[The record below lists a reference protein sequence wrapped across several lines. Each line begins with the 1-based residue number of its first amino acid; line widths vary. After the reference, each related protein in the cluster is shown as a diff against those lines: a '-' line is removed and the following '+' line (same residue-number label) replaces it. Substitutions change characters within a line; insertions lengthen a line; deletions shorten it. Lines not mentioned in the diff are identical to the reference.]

1 MLYTNSMKTIDLI
14 MGSDHRGLEL
24 KDKLLDVIS
33 PDDINGETKF
43 DVAVIQNLRPHEAGK
58 SVDYPDV
65 VKEFGK
71 SFDIYTH
78 GILIC
83 GSGYGVSIAAN
94 RFKDIRAVVC
104 RTPKEAEMARRHNN
118 ANVLCLGADFTT
130 TSQAKKIVKAFFTT
144 DFEGGRHQRRVKK
157 LGKLCD

>member
-1 MLYTNSMKTIDLI
+1 MLYTSTMQTIDLI

-24 KDKLLDVIS
+24 KNKLLDWIS
-33 PDDINGETKF
+33 PDDIETTTKF
-43 DVAVIQNLRPHEAGK
+43 DIAVIQNLRPHEAGK

-65 VKEFGK
+65 IKQFGK

-94 RFKDIRAVVC
+94 RFKDVRAVVC
-104 RTPKEAEMARRHNN
+104 RTPKEAEMSRRHNN

-130 TSQAKKIVKAFFTT
+130 ISQAKKIVKTFFTT
-144 DFEGGRHQRRVKK
+144 KFEGGRHQRRVKK
-157 LGKLCD
+157 LGKL

>member
-24 KDKLLDVIS
+24 KDKLLDYIS
-33 PDDINGETKF
+33 PDDINGETNF
-43 DVAVIQNLRPHEAGK
+43 DVAVIQNLKPHEAGK

-71 SFDIYTH
+71 NFDIYTH

-104 RTPKEAEMARRHNN
+104 RTPKEAEMGRRHNN

-157 LGKLCD
+157 LGKL

>member
-1 MLYTNSMKTIDLI
+1 MLYTNNMKTIDLI

-24 KDKLLDVIS
+24 KDKLLDYIS

-65 VKEFGK
+65 IKEFGK

-157 LGKLCD
+157 LGKL

>member
-24 KDKLLDVIS
+24 KDKLLDFIS

-94 RFKDIRAVVC
+94 RFKDVRAVVC
-104 RTPKEAEMARRHNN
+104 RTPREAEMARRHNN

>member
-1 MLYTNSMKTIDLI
+1 MLYTSIMQTIDLI

-24 KDKLLDVIS
+24 KDKLLDYIS
-33 PDDINGETKF
+33 PDDVHGETKF

-65 VKEFGK
+65 IKEFGK

-94 RFKDIRAVVC
+94 RFKDVRAVVC

-118 ANVLCLGADFTT
+118 ANVLCLGADFTK
-130 TSQAKKIVKAFFTT
+130 TSQAKKIVKTFFTT
-144 DFEGGRHQRRVKK
+144 KFEGGRHQRRVKK
-157 LGKLCD
+157 LGKL

>member
-24 KDKLLDVIS
+24 KDKLLDFIS

-130 TSQAKKIVKAFFTT
+130 TSQAKKIVKTFFTT

>member
-1 MLYTNSMKTIDLI
+1 MKPIDLI
-14 MGSDHRGLEL
+14 VGSDHRGLEL
-24 KDKLLDVIS
+24 KDKLLDYVS
-33 PDDINGETKF
+33 PDDVNGVTLF
-43 DVAVIQNLRPHEAGK
+43 DIAVIQNLKPYEAGT

-65 VKEFGK
+65 VKEMGYH
-71 SFDIYTH
+71 FDKDNY
-78 GILIC
+78 GILVC

-94 RFKDIRAVVC
+94 RFKNMRAVVC

-144 DFEGGRHQRRVKK
+144 YFEGGRHARRVKK
-157 LGKLCD
+157 LGKL

>member
-24 KDKLLDVIS
+24 KDKLLDFIS

-130 TSQAKKIVKAFFTT
+130 TSQAKKIVKTFFTT
-144 DFEGGRHQRRVKK
+144 DFEGGRHQRRVNK
-157 LGKLCD
+157 LGKL

>member
-24 KDKLLDVIS
+24 KDKLLDFIS

-118 ANVLCLGADFTT
+118 ANALCLGADFTT

>member
-1 MLYTNSMKTIDLI
+1 MKTIDLI

-24 KDKLLDVIS
+24 KDKLLDYIS
-33 PDDINGETKF
+33 PDDINGETNF
-43 DVAVIQNLRPHEAGK
+43 DVAVIQNLKPHEAGK

-157 LGKLCD
+157 LGKL

>member
-1 MLYTNSMKTIDLI
+1 MKTIDLI

-24 KDKLLDVIS
+24 KHQLLDYIS
-33 PDDINGETKF
+33 PDDINGGTMF
-43 DVAVIQNLRPHEAGK
+43 DVAVIQNLKPHEAGK

-78 GILIC
+78 GILVC

-130 TSQAKKIVKAFFTT
+130 KSQAKKIVKTFFTT

-157 LGKLCD
+157 LGKL

>member
-1 MLYTNSMKTIDLI
+1 MQTIDLI

-24 KDKLLDVIS
+24 KDKLLDYIS
-33 PDDINGETKF
+33 PDDTYGETKF

-65 VKEFGK
+65 IKEFGK
-71 SFDIYTH
+71 NFDIYTH

-94 RFKDIRAVVC
+94 RFKDVRAVVC
-104 RTPKEAEMARRHNN
+104 RTSKEAEMARRHNN

-130 TSQAKKIVKAFFTT
+130 TSQAKKIVKTFFTT
-144 DFEGGRHQRRVKK
+144 KFEGGRHQRRVKK
-157 LGKLCD
+157 LGKL

>member
-1 MLYTNSMKTIDLI
+1 MKPIDLI
-14 MGSDHRGLEL
+14 VGSDHRGLEL
-24 KDKLLDVIS
+24 KDKLLDYVS
-33 PDDINGETKF
+33 PDDINGVTLF
-43 DVAVIQNLRPHEAGK
+43 DIAVIQNLKPHEAGT

-65 VKEFGK
+65 VKEMGYH
-71 SFDIYTH
+71 FDKDNY
-78 GILIC
+78 GILVC

-94 RFKDIRAVVC
+94 RFKNMRAVVC

-144 DFEGGRHQRRVKK
+144 YFEGGRHARRVKK
-157 LGKLCD
+157 LGKL

>member
-1 MLYTNSMKTIDLI
+1 MKTIDLI
-14 MGSDHRGLEL
+14 MGSDHRGLEM
-24 KDKLLDVIS
+24 KHKLLDFIS

-43 DVAVIQNLRPHEAGK
+43 DVAVIQNLKPHEAGK

-65 VKEFGK
+65 VQEFGK
-71 SFDIYTH
+71 SFDIYSH
-78 GILIC
+78 GILVC

-104 RTPKEAEMARRHNN
+104 RTPREAEMARRHNN

-130 TSQAKKIVKAFFTT
+130 MRQAKKIVNTFFTT

-157 LGKLCD
+157 LGKL

>member
-1 MLYTNSMKTIDLI
+1 MQTIDLI

-24 KDKLLDVIS
+24 KDKLLDYIS
-33 PDDINGETKF
+33 PDDVHGETKF

-65 VKEFGK
+65 IKEFGK

-94 RFKDIRAVVC
+94 RFKDVRAVVC

-144 DFEGGRHQRRVKK
+144 YFEGGRHARRVKK
-157 LGKLCD
+157 LGKL

>member
-1 MLYTNSMKTIDLI
+1 MLYTNNMKTIDLI
-14 MGSDHRGLEL
+14 MGSDHRGLEM
-24 KDKLLDVIS
+24 KHKLLDFIS

-43 DVAVIQNLRPHEAGK
+43 DVAVIQNLKPHEAGQ

-65 VKEFGK
+65 VQEFGK
-71 SFDIYTH
+71 SFDIYSH
-78 GILIC
+78 GILVC

-104 RTPKEAEMARRHNN
+104 RTPREAEMARRHNN

-130 TSQAKKIVKAFFTT
+130 MSQAKKIVNTFFTT

-157 LGKLCD
+157 LGKL

>member
-24 KDKLLDVIS
+24 KDKLLDFIS

-130 TSQAKKIVKAFFTT
+130 KSQAKKIVKAFFTT

>member
-1 MLYTNSMKTIDLI
+1 MKPIDLI
-14 MGSDHRGLEL
+14 VGSDHRGLEL
-24 KDKLLDVIS
+24 KDKLLDYVS
-33 PDDINGETKF
+33 PDDINGVTLF
-43 DVAVIQNLRPHEAGK
+43 DIAVIQNLKPYEAGT

-65 VKEFGK
+65 VKEMGYH
-71 SFDIYTH
+71 FDKGNY
-78 GILIC
+78 GILVC

-94 RFKDIRAVVC
+94 RFKNMRAVVC

-144 DFEGGRHQRRVKK
+144 YFEGGRHARRVKK
-157 LGKLCD
+157 LGKL

>member
-1 MLYTNSMKTIDLI
+1 MLYTNTMQTIDLI

-24 KDKLLDVIS
+24 KDKLLDYIS
-33 PDDINGETKF
+33 PDDTYGETKF

-65 VKEFGK
+65 IKEFGK
-71 SFDIYTH
+71 NFDIYTH

-94 RFKDIRAVVC
+94 RFKDVRAVVC

-130 TSQAKKIVKAFFTT
+130 TSQAKKIVKTFFTT
-144 DFEGGRHQRRVKK
+144 KFEGGRHQRRVKK
-157 LGKLCD
+157 LGKL

>member
-1 MLYTNSMKTIDLI
+1 MKPIDLI
-14 MGSDHRGLEL
+14 VGSDHRGLEL
-24 KDKLLDVIS
+24 KDKLLDYVS
-33 PDDINGETKF
+33 PDDINGVTLF
-43 DVAVIQNLRPHEAGK
+43 DIAVIQNLKPYEAGT

-65 VKEFGK
+65 VKEMGYH
-71 SFDIYTH
+71 FDKDNY
-78 GILIC
+78 GILVC

-94 RFKDIRAVVC
+94 RFKNMRAVVC

-144 DFEGGRHQRRVKK
+144 YFEGGRHARRVKK
-157 LGKLCD
+157 LGKL

>member
-24 KDKLLDVIS
+24 KDKLLDFIS

-157 LGKLCD
+157 LGKL

>member
-24 KDKLLDVIS
+24 KDKLLDFIS

-43 DVAVIQNLRPHEAGK
+43 DVSVIQNLRPHEAGK

-65 VKEFGK
+65 VKDFGK

-157 LGKLCD
+157 LGKL

>member
-1 MLYTNSMKTIDLI
+1 MLYTNIMKTVDLI
-14 MGSDHRGLEL
+14 MGSDHRGREM
-24 KDKLLDVIS
+24 KHNLLDFIS
-33 PDDINGETKF
+33 PDDINGETNF
-43 DVAVIQNLRPHEAGK
+43 DVSVIQNLKPHEAGK

-71 SFDIYTH
+71 SFDIYSH
-78 GILIC
+78 GILVC

-130 TSQAKKIVKAFFTT
+130 MSQAKRIVKAFFTT

-157 LGKLCD
+157 LGKL

>member
-1 MLYTNSMKTIDLI
+1 MLYTNNMKAIDLI
-14 MGSDHRGLEL
+14 MGSDHRGLEM
-24 KDKLLDVIS
+24 KHKLLDFIS

-43 DVAVIQNLRPHEAGK
+43 NVAVIQNLKPHEAGQ

-65 VKEFGK
+65 VQEFGK
-71 SFDIYTH
+71 SFDIYSH
-78 GILIC
+78 GILVC

-104 RTPKEAEMARRHNN
+104 RTPREAEMARRHNN

-130 TSQAKKIVKAFFTT
+130 MSQAKKIVKAFFTT

-157 LGKLCD
+157 LGKL

>member
-1 MLYTNSMKTIDLI
+1 MLYTNNMKTIDLI
-14 MGSDHRGLEL
+14 MGSDHRGLEM
-24 KDKLLDVIS
+24 KHKLLDFIS

-43 DVAVIQNLRPHEAGK
+43 NVAVIQNLKPHEAGQ

-65 VKEFGK
+65 VQEFGK
-71 SFDIYTH
+71 SFDIYSH
-78 GILIC
+78 GILVC

-104 RTPKEAEMARRHNN
+104 RTPREAEMARRHNN

-130 TSQAKKIVKAFFTT
+130 MSQAKKIVNTFFTT

-157 LGKLCD
+157 LGKL

>member
-24 KDKLLDVIS
+24 KDKLLDFIS

-104 RTPKEAEMARRHNN
+104 RTPREAEMARRHNN

-130 TSQAKKIVKAFFTT
+130 ISQAKKIVKTFFTT

>member
-1 MLYTNSMKTIDLI
+1 MLYTNNMKTIDLI
-14 MGSDHRGLEL
+14 MGSDHRGLEM
-24 KDKLLDVIS
+24 KHNLLDFIS
-33 PDDINGETKF
+33 PDDVNGETKF
-43 DVAVIQNLRPHEAGK
+43 DVSVIQNLKPHEADK

-65 VKEFGK
+65 VKQFGK
-71 SFDIYTH
+71 SFDIYSH
-78 GILIC
+78 GILVC

-130 TSQAKKIVKAFFTT
+130 MSQAKKIVKAFFTT

-157 LGKLCD
+157 LGKL

>member
-1 MLYTNSMKTIDLI
+1 MQTIDLI

-24 KDKLLDVIS
+24 KDKLLDYIS

-65 VKEFGK
+65 IKEFGK

-94 RFKDIRAVVC
+94 RFKDVRAVVC
-104 RTPKEAEMARRHNN
+104 RTTKEAEMARRHNN

-130 TSQAKKIVKAFFTT
+130 TSQAKKIVKTFFTT
-144 DFEGGRHQRRVKK
+144 KFEGGRHQRRVKK
-157 LGKLCD
+157 LGKL

>member
-24 KDKLLDVIS
+24 KDKLLDYIS
-33 PDDINGETKF
+33 PDDINGETNF
-43 DVAVIQNLRPHEAGK
+43 DVAVIQNLKPHEAGK

-144 DFEGGRHQRRVKK
+144 DFEGGRHQRRVNK
-157 LGKLCD
+157 LGKL

>member
-1 MLYTNSMKTIDLI
+1 MLYTNNMKTIDLI
-14 MGSDHRGLEL
+14 MGSDHRGLEM
-24 KDKLLDVIS
+24 KHKLLDFIS

-43 DVAVIQNLRPHEAGK
+43 NIAVIQNLKPHEAGQ

-65 VKEFGK
+65 VQEFGK
-71 SFDIYTH
+71 SFDIYSH
-78 GILIC
+78 GILVC

-94 RFKDIRAVVC
+94 RFKDVRAVVC
-104 RTPKEAEMARRHNN
+104 RTPREAEMARKHNN

-130 TSQAKKIVKAFFTT
+130 MSQAKKIVNTFFTT

-157 LGKLCD
+157 LGKL